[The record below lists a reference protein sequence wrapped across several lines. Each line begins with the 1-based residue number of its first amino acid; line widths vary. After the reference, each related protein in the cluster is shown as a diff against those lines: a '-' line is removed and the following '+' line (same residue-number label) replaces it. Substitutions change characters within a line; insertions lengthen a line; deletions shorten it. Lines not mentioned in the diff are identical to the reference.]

1 MADRE
6 KVIEG
11 LMHHASYGEAPC
23 LGCPYSSEDKCS
35 DVLAKDALE
44 ILEAQEQ
51 KNDSLAL

>member
-11 LMHHASYGEAPC
+11 LMHHASDGEAPC

-44 ILEAQEQ
+44 LLEAQEA
-51 KNDSLAL
+51 KER